1 MRTEQEM
8 YDLIINTAKAD
19 ERIRAVYMNGS
30 RTNVNAPKDI
40 FQDYDIVYA
49 VTGTRPFYEDKSWI
63 DRFGERLY
71 MQCPDECD
79 RSVGLEVDFE
89 KCYGWLIQFADGN
102 RLDLHVEALNK
113 LDILDDKLC
122 RILLDKDGIL
132 PNIPEA
138 TDIDFHVKKPSEAEY
153 LAACNEFWWCLNNV
167 AKGLWR
173 NELPFAHDMLN
184 GVVRP
189 QLVKI
194 MSWKIG
200 NETDFSV
207 SVGKSAKYM
216 YRWLKPTAWERFLQT
231 YGGTTAEQV
240 WNSVMIM
247 CGLMD
252 EIAPGVGE
260 KLGFQYN
267 YTEAKNSRYYLE
279 HVRNLP
285 ADAAQIF

>member
-1 MRTEQEM
+1 
-8 YDLIINTAKAD
+8 
-19 ERIRAVYMNGS
+19 
-30 RTNVNAPKDI
+30 
-40 FQDYDIVYA
+40 
-49 VTGTRPFYEDKSWI
+49 
-63 DRFGERLY
+63 

-79 RSVGLEVDFE
+79 KSMGLEVDFE

-102 RLDLHVEALNK
+102 RLDLHVEPLDK
-113 LDILDDKLC
+113 LDILEDKLC

-132 PNIPEA
+132 PDIPEA
-138 TDIDFHVKKPSEAEY
+138 TDVDFYVKRPSETEY
-153 LAACNEFWWCLNNV
+153 LAVCNEFWWCLNNV

-184 GVVRP
+184 GIVRP

-194 MSWKIG
+194 LSWKIG

-216 YRWLKPTAWERFLQT
+216 YRWLEPTVWERFLQT
-231 YGGTTAEQV
+231 YDGTTSEQV

-252 EIAPGVGE
+252 EIAPEVGE

-267 YTEAKNSRYYLE
+267 YIEAKNSRYYLE
-279 HVRNLP
+279 QVRNLP
-285 ADAAQIF
+285 ENAAQIF